1 MDKYYC
7 RQKYLL
13 ECPFKSVDVAA
24 INLTDDELNNI
35 QNYTVPFNLFDYYV
49 KYRRKIS
56 VSILDENAD
65 SYADFS
71 RYVNEVAD
79 VDELLLV
86 NDRPKTEN
94 PIIEEYSDATL
105 QAYLYLLQKSG
116 VNAVVVNH
124 IS

>member
-13 ECPFKSVDVAA
+13 GCPFNRVDVAA
-24 INLTDDELNNI
+24 INLTDDELKDI
-35 QNYTVPFNLFDYYV
+35 QNYTVPFNLFDCFV
-49 KYRRKIS
+49 KYLRKIYVS
-56 VSILDENAD
+56 VLDENSD
-65 SYADFS
+65 TYTDFT

-86 NDRPKTEN
+86 NDRRKTDN

-105 QAYLYLLQKSG
+105 QAYLYLLDKNGINS
-116 VNAVVVNH
+116 VLVP
-124 IS
+124 